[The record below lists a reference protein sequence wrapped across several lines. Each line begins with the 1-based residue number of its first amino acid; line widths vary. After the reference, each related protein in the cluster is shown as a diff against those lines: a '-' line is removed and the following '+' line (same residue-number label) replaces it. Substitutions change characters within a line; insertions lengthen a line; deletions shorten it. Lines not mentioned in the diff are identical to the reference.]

1 MSIWTSKAGP
11 LACGAVFVLLLTGCL
26 GVKTPGSLSAAAR
39 ADASGQVATRD
50 RLRVAKGDV
59 VIAGPKGYCIDRASS
74 QSKSSGAFVL
84 LTVCQPNVTATP
96 RSALPSVTP
105 ALLTA
110 TVLSGDGPT
119 SVGYNRYFS
128 SEAGRSALSKTGVAA
143 NVKVIEKGS
152 RSDMFVMR
160 IQDSDLSAQ
169 DGFLP
174 DAWRGMFNLNG
185 HIVALSVYSL
195 SKRPL
200 NRDAGYS
207 LLETF
212 AEAIRSESSVAP
224 TTVTRNRPLQTAVAA
239 P

>member
-152 RSDMFVMR
+152 RSDMFVM
-160 IQDSDLSAQ
+160 
-169 DGFLP
+169 
-174 DAWRGMFNLNG
+174 
-185 HIVALSVYSL
+185 
-195 SKRPL
+195 
-200 NRDAGYS
+200 
-207 LLETF
+207 
-212 AEAIRSESSVAP
+212 
-224 TTVTRNRPLQTAVAA
+224 
-239 P
+239 